1 MMKTKQLFKSHL
13 FSLAA
18 LFSMVLAVVSC
29 TNEDIV
35 QNGKTGENGKGFATF
50 VAGEPKSRT
59 SMDYNTGNFYWEEGD
74 KIYVKDDDGTWQVSN
89 AVDAAHAH
97 SASFMFKVPGK
108 FENSATYKVF
118 YPGKNGSNNQVNIPA
133 TQTQTEPNTTKHFG
147 ESGDCGTADATGTI
161 GGKIFSFQLEHQV
174 AILVFQPYTNNDVLK
189 GCYLTKI
196 EVNSDDDITNTYILD
211 PSTGALT
218 GTGGGKQIILT
229 TKDPVVGSINKNG
242 FSLNT
247 ASANV
252 GINGAYMFIRPGI
265 HTLKVRYWVKDII
278 TEVEGAITK
287 NFNSFDYKVNT
298 YYDMPANLN
307 LNTRDYDGNNYYT
320 WDAQQQY
327 WYGYEWTRKL
337 PGNTGQPTIEGGIS
351 GNFPTGGGGFRG
363 PHHGGGVGR
372 YDATY
377 SCAGCPNINEMSW
390 YCMKGDPRWDDN
402 ELWTN
407 MGHLYKGG
415 IWLLK
420 KANIPGFRDDKGYD
434 NANDYR
440 QLPYSGIQNTTS
452 LVPPSAANANK
463 YFFLP
468 ALGQYYKGMLQEIGD
483 KGYYWT
489 ASFTPWITPGS
500 GYRLRFD
507 RYHVYADYGDAL
519 NGYWVQAFE

>member
-1 MMKTKQLFKSHL
+1 MRTKQLFKTRLLSFAAL
-13 FSLAA
+13 CCLALAA
-18 LFSMVLAVVSC
+18 VSC
-29 TNEDIV
+29 ANEDIA
-35 QNGKTGENGKGFATF
+35 QNGTGSDNNKDFTTF
-50 VAGEPKSRT
+50 VASEPTKTRT
-59 SMDYNTGNFYWEEGD
+59 SMDYATGNFYWEEGD

-89 AVDAAHAH
+89 AVDASHAH

-108 FENSATYKVF
+108 FKNSATYKVY
-118 YPGKNGSNNQVNIPA
+118 YPGKTGSNNQVNIPA

-196 EVNSDDDITNTYILD
+196 EVNSDNDITNTYVLD

-247 ASANV
+247 TSANV
-252 GINGAYMFIRPGI
+252 SINGAYMFIRPGI

-337 PGNTGQPTIEGGIS
+337 PGNTGQPTKNGDMS
-351 GNFPTGGGGFRG
+351 GNFPKGGGDPRG
-363 PHHGGGVGR
+363 PQSGGGVGR
-372 YDATY
+372 FDATQ
-377 SCAGCPNINEMSW
+377 SCAGCPNVNEMSW

-440 QLPYSGIQNTTS
+440 QLSYGGIQNTTS

-468 ALGQYYKGMLQEIGD
+468 ALGQYYKGILQDVGD

-489 ASFTPWITPGS
+489 SSFTPWITPGS
-500 GYRLRFD
+500 GYRLKFD
-507 RYHVYADYGDAL
+507 KHSVHADYIDAF
-519 NGYWVQAFE
+519 NGYWVQTFE